1 MVGIL
6 VHIRPTMEPGVGAGA
21 LSLKMAKGHGRT
33 LGRGD
38 MERPI
43 PADREEGRPQR
54 EMALPLPAQA
64 SPTGAREGMR
74 W

>member
-1 MVGIL
+1 MAGIP
-6 VHIRPTMEPGVGAGA
+6 VHIRPTTEQGVGEEA
-21 LSLKMAKGHGRT
+21 LSLKMAKGRGRT
-33 LGRGD
+33 QEEGR

-43 PADREEGRPQR
+43 PADLEEGRPQR